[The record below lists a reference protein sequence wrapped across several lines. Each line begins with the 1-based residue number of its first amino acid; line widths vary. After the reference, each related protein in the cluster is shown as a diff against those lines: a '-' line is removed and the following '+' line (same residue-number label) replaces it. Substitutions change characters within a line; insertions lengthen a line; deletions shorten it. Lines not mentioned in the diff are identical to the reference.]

1 MKEFLVELT
10 TTVPEGTD
18 PAEVDRRRAAEAARA
33 RELTA
38 AGHLARLWRP
48 VGELRSIGLWRAAD
62 EAELREKVLG
72 TLPLWPWMTAVVT
85 AVQPHPNDPGGG
97 GVTG

>member
-18 PAEVDRRRAAEAARA
+18 PAEVGRRRADESTRA
-33 RELTA
+33 KELAA
-38 AGHLARLWRP
+38 AGHLVRLWRP
-48 VGELRSIGLWRAAD
+48 VGELRSIGVWRAD
-62 EAELREKVLG
+62 SEAELRAKVLG

-85 AVQPHPNDPGGG
+85 AVQPHPNDPGPAGRIA
-97 GVTG
+97 